1 MKKIYTIALLLAAML
16 GGVSCSQDELTQ
28 TEQTATVAKP
38 QGEVLTI
45 AIDSEFEFSQQPGD
59 GETARSLQLGRDD
72 QGIPHIKLPT
82 GENTLLRVFLRKI
95 GGTSASTTTA
105 YVPAKVTYNAAT
117 SRYRIEAKGPVQLQS
132 ANDRF
137 DQGEWYVSAIWDG
150 ATTAPSS
157 YSSEAQRLGHTLT
170 ALKPIN
176 AKNVTMD
183 NPQNVRVPVV
193 ANWTR
198 LESIRGGKTLTKL
211 NLVFRPMGVLLAF
224 DLSNE
229 TIYPIEISS
238 VTANFSGF
246 AVDGRLTVENV
257 TDADLRAGASLSL
270 VNSSQKEQFITPESV
285 TLQPFQVQTSPVY
298 LWLYPQDGATAGHGI
313 SFSFASSK
321 RNALDSTLGE
331 QDRFGENNWASDLQD
346 FYKVDYK
353 FERVPVSGTYFRK
366 TLSLQSQLT
375 ITEYYIQN
383 YDNTAYGYVEIY
395 NPNVRPVVLENYAL
409 IRILDGE
416 NYTTN
421 KVQQGHY
428 YPMVTSIWDTSGQ
441 THKASVL
448 SLGMK
453 PGPSPWVP
461 NSLGI
466 NSQADIA
473 AGAPAA
479 PMSESYNRP
488 EQVRFVL
495 QKPTYNKDGKYTLEG
510 GKTMLV
516 LLAGY
521 MKGGTLTQPGNN
533 NVYALPEYTEQAFTK
548 GYCQYVVAL
557 NNPEAGSTGTSW
569 RDLSTGVTNINQLD
583 AFALVQK
590 HQSNQK
596 RRRGVD
602 ATSLTSLMYLGSG
615 DWPYYRS
622 NAAAGATHFRGR
634 TASQHTSDSEFH
646 TYRQFFIARLD
657 RAAERGN
664 REFLPAPIARAD
676 GQLEIQL
683 PSKVVSPGV
692 RRYVGNTKAAW
703 DALPQF
709 DLRTHPY

>member
-1 MKKIYTIALLLAAML
+1 MNKIYTIALLLAAML
-16 GGVSCSQDELTQ
+16 GGVSCSQDELAQ

-45 AIDSEFEFSQQPGD
+45 AIDSEFEFSQHPGD
-59 GETARSLQLGRDD
+59 EETARSLQLGRDT

-132 ANDRF
+132 ADDRF
-137 DQGEWYVSAIWDG
+137 DQGEWYISAIWDG

-170 ALKPIN
+170 ALRPIN

-198 LESIRGGKTLTKL
+198 IKNIKGGKTLTGL
-211 NLVFRPMGVLLAF
+211 DLVFRPMGVLLAF

-229 TIYPIEISS
+229 TIYPIEINS

-246 AVDGRLTVENV
+246 AVDGRLSVENV

-270 VNSSQKEQFITPESV
+270 LNSSKEEQFITPESV
-285 TLQPFQVQTSPVY
+285 TLQPLQTQTSSVY
-298 LWLYPQDGATAGHGI
+298 LWLYPQDGAAAGHGI
-313 SFSFASSK
+313 SFSFASAK
-321 RNALDSTLGE
+321 RNATDPTLGE
-331 QDRFGENNWASDLQD
+331 KDRFGDATWQSDLQD
-346 FYKVDYK
+346 LYKVDYT
-353 FERVPVSGTYFRK
+353 FERVPMSGTYFRK

-383 YDNTAYGYVEIY
+383 YQNTAYGYVEIY
-395 NPNVRPVVLENYAL
+395 NPNTRPVVLENYAL

-416 NYTTN
+416 NYGG
-421 KVQQGHY
+421 VQEGHY
-428 YPMVTSIWDTSGQ
+428 YPMVTNIRDTSGQ
-441 THKASVL
+441 THKTSVL

-461 NSLGI
+461 NSLGV
-466 NSQADIA
+466 NSKADIA

-521 MKGGTLTQPGNN
+521 MNGGTLTQPGNN

-557 NNPEAGSTGTSW
+557 NNPEAGSIGTSW
-569 RDLSTGVTNINQLD
+569 RDLSTGITNINELD

-602 ATSLTSLMYLGSG
+602 ATSLTSLMYLGNG
-615 DWPYYRS
+615 ADWPFYRN
-622 NAAAGATHFRGR
+622 NAAAGDTHFRGR

-646 TYRQFFIARLD
+646 TYRQYYVARLK
-657 RAAERGN
+657 ESNETVN
-664 REFLPAPIARAD
+664 REDLPDPIVRAD
-676 GQLEIQL
+676 GQKEIQL